1 MMDVPQ
7 SNLNGGKLLAELR
20 RRYELTQAEL
30 AKRAAISRSMV
41 AQLEIGE
48 RWPSQKLIRTL
59 CSAMNAAA
67 DEERQLLLAYEFR
80 PTGETPEQIAAFL
93 RADKNLTLE
102 QAERIA
108 NLVRKAYE
116 KEFAAEEERA
126 E

>member
-1 MMDVPQ
+1 MDIVQ

-20 RRYELTQAEL
+20 RRYDLTQTEL

-48 RWPSQKLIRTL
+48 RRPSQKLLRTL
-59 CSAMNAAA
+59 CGAMHASA
-67 DEERQLLLAYEFR
+67 DDERQLLLAYEFR

-93 RADKNLTLE
+93 RADKNLKPE

-108 NLVRKAYE
+108 ELVRKAY
-116 KEFAAEEERA
+116 KNAVADA
-126 E
+126 